1 MSNPQVSHSKLS
13 FSGRK
18 RWRIC
23 PISVQMSEG
32 MPDVSGPA
40 AAEGT
45 CAHKVAEFYIRQY
58 FGLAAKHPGRE
69 PPQQTPPVGL
79 DLSKY
84 GATPEI
90 QVAQWNET
98 LRRHGRGYLDFV
110 LKLIARYRVGDERVY
125 VDVEERVAI
134 PSIHAQLFGTL
145 DLRIW
150 FATSHRLI
158 VVDYKFGFQ
167 DVDVG
172 TPDDPNAQLAAYAVA
187 SMDQPGV
194 PPASAYVLAVHQ
206 PRVPLGDAGKLLEL
220 PASWLADERRKLQNE
235 VAAVENPGAPRPGD
249 HCRYCKGA
257 SKCPATHGAAALAI
271 EVHAGARSLLAMT
284 DDELV
289 QVWAARTAFKNFW
302 EDVEERI
309 GKLAT
314 TGHSGLQIKETA
326 GRRMWKDPAMAT
338 LTFLAMG
345 RVDLLQPIALSDAI
359 GHLPAEFHDELVGK
373 SRPSRSIVP
382 VHDTAPHVIGDIF
395 KKYANKS

>member
-1 MSNPQVSHSKLS
+1 MSNPQVAHSKLS

-23 PISVQMSEG
+23 PVSVVLSEG

-45 CAHKVAEFYIRQY
+45 CAHTVGEFYVRQR
-58 FGLAAKHPGRE
+58 FGLPGAQE
-69 PPQQTPPVGL
+69 GEAPDQGPPVGL

-84 GATPEI
+84 GATPDV
-90 QVAQWNET
+90 QVAMWNET
-98 LRRHGRGYLDFV
+98 LRRHGKGYRDYV
-110 LKLIARYRVGDERVY
+110 CDLIVRYQVDGEPVF
-125 VDVEERVAI
+125 VDVEQKVAI
-134 PSIHAQLFGTL
+134 PSIHPLLFGTL

-150 FATSHRLI
+150 FAHSRRLI
-158 VVDYKFGFQ
+158 ILDYKFGFQ
-167 DVDVG
+167 DVEIG
-172 TPDDPNAQLAAYAVA
+172 TRDDPNAQLAAYAVA
-187 SMDQPGV
+187 SMDQCTLDA
-194 PPASAYVLAVHQ
+194 ASFVLAVYQ
-206 PRVPLGDAGKLLEL
+206 PRVPLGDAEKLLEL
-220 PASWLADERRKLQNE
+220 PADWLIEERQKLVGE
-235 VAAVENPGAPRPGD
+235 VAAVASPGAPRPGD

-257 SKCPATHGAAALAI
+257 SKCPATHEAAKLALD
-271 EVHAGARSLLAMT
+271 VQAGVRSLLAMT

-326 GRRMWKDPAMAT
+326 GRRMWKDPAMAA

-359 GHLPAEFHDELVGK
+359 GHLPTEFHDELVGK

-382 VHDTAPHVIGDIF
+382 VHDTAPHVVGDIF
-395 KKYANKS
+395 KKYANKA